1 MNNILKIGHRGA
13 KGYVAENTL
22 ESFQKAIDLDING
35 IELDV
40 HLSKDNI
47 PVVIHDQT
55 IDRTSK
61 GKGFV
66 KEYTS
71 FELEK
76 LNIPTLQ
83 EVLNLVN
90 KRCFINIEIKD
101 SKATILVLNLIQ
113 KYISEKK
120 WSYKHFKISSFNWI
134 ILKEVATINPKIEL
148 GVLTENSIEN
158 SVVFAQKIKAQ
169 SINPFFKLLTPE
181 NVKLIHKNGF
191 KIYAWTVNQPEDI
204 IFVKSLN
211 VEAII
216 SDFPDRI

>member
-22 ESFQKAIDLDING
+22 ESFQKAIDLDVNG

-47 PVVIHDQT
+47 PVVIHDLT
-55 IDRTSK
+55 IDRTST

-76 LNIPTLQ
+76 LSIPTLQ

-101 SKATILVLNLIQ
+101 SKATIVVLNLIQ
-113 KYISEKK
+113 KYISEKN

-134 ILKEVATINPKIEL
+134 ILKEVATINSKIEL